1 LKKQLKDEIIKPKYK
16 PMDIN
21 ESLGKAMK
29 DLGLE
34 ILIKNKINE
43 LYSDIIS
50 IDGGHPLAPALIN
63 GLDIKKPLP
72 PLPGYF
78 T

>member
-1 LKKQLKDEIIKPKYK
+1 
-16 PMDIN
+16 
-21 ESLGKAMK
+21 MK

-34 ILIKNKINE
+34 IQIKNKINE

-50 IDGGHPLAPALIN
+50 IEGGHPLAPALIN

-78 T
+78 TQNHFEPLEVIDNARKDWS